1 MFCGLWGQEYEKT
14 GKMRT
19 FAARKIVFMFALRR
33 FIVLNRLW
41 LSVLMVGLGIFL
53 GIQVTWWLGWL
64 PIFIGIIMVVAHFLI
79 GPMTILPRYIE
90 NGDVEEAQRLINS
103 VKKPEWLFAQVRSG
117 FYMLKANLST
127 MNNDLD
133 KAEEDLKKG
142 LEAGNTDKDSRGMA
156 LLQLGFI
163 SAQKGNLKDSYEKL
177 REAVKIGLPDA
188 DTTARAYMQLSSI
201 SAQRRDYRGCKFYFA
216 KAKAAK
222 PTNQEVLD
230 QLKEMN
236 KQISRIP
243 G

>member
-1 MFCGLWGQEYEKT
+1 
-14 GKMRT
+14 
-19 FAARKIVFMFALRR
+19 MFALRR

-41 LSVLMVGLGIFL
+41 LAILMIGLGVYL
-53 GIQVTWWLGWL
+53 GIEVTWWLGWL
-64 PIFIGIIMVVAHFLI
+64 PILIGIIMVAAHFLI

-103 VKKPEWLFAQVRSG
+103 VKKPEWLFSQVRSG

-142 LEAGNTDKDSRGMA
+142 LASGNTDKDSKGMA

-163 SAQKGNLKDSYEKL
+163 AAQKGNIKESYEKL

-188 DTTARAYMQLSSI
+188 DTNARAYMQLSSI
-201 SAQRRDYRGCKFYFA
+201 CAQRRDYRGCKFYFA

-222 PTNQEVLD
+222 PTNAEIQE

-236 KQISRIP
+236 KQISRMP

>member
-1 MFCGLWGQEYEKT
+1 
-14 GKMRT
+14 
-19 FAARKIVFMFALRR
+19 MFALRR

-64 PIFIGIIMVVAHFLI
+64 PILIGIIMVIAHFLI

-133 KAEEDLKKG
+133 KAEEDLRKG
-142 LEAGNTDKDSRGMA
+142 LEAGNTDKDSKGMA
-156 LLQLGFI
+156 YLQLGFI
-163 SAQKGNLKDSYEKL
+163 AAQKGNLKESYEKL

-201 SAQRRDYRGCKFYFA
+201 CAQRRDYRGCKFYFA

-222 PTNQEVLD
+222 PTNAEVLE

>member
-1 MFCGLWGQEYEKT
+1 MGKSVPLRPEKNV
-14 GKMRT
+14 
-19 FAARKIVFMFALRR
+19 IMFALRR

-41 LSVLMVGLGIFL
+41 LAIVMMGLGVYL
-53 GIQVTWWLGWL
+53 GIEVTWWLGWL
-64 PIFIGIIMVVAHFLI
+64 PILIGILMVVAHFLI

-90 NGDVEEAQRLINS
+90 NGDVEEAQKLINS
-103 VKKPEWLFAQVRSG
+103 VKKPEWLFSQVRSG

-133 KAEEDLKKG
+133 KAEEDLRKG
-142 LEAGNTDKDSRGMA
+142 LASGSTDKDSRGMA

-163 SAQKGNLKDSYEKL
+163 AAQKGNMKESYEKL

-188 DTTARAYMQLSSI
+188 DTNARAYMQLSSI
-201 SAQRRDYRGCKFYFA
+201 CAQRRDYRGCKFYFS

-222 PTNQEVLD
+222 PTNTEILE

-236 KQISRIP
+236 KQISRMP